1 MEYLKEKK
9 AKREQRE
16 EERKEERRQQI
27 EIEKA
32 KLDLLSKFL
41 KEQ

>member
-1 MEYLKEKK
+1 MEYLKDKK
-9 AKREQRE
+9 AKRELHE

-27 EIEKA
+27 ETEKA
-32 KLDLLSKFL
+32 KLHLLSKFL